1 MGSVPTARQKRARA
15 AAGGPKTFRSAT
27 AVAIWWVWLLF
38 AAANWIDLAV
48 QGRDKES
55 LVAAAILLLVT
66 GVAYDTAQR
75 PRIIADDA
83 GVTIRNPLRD
93 YRVGWA
99 RVTKIDLADVLR
111 VHCDPGLGQPEGFTL
126 EGNEADEGRD
136 GKRDKV
142 IGAWS
147 VHYSRRRQFTAD
159 ARARRS
165 TARESSGRSPLGL
178 PSMGRGRGSGLG
190 MGLGYGSAPTSP
202 TEVEAEKIVRQLGEY
217 ATAAKAET
225 VWAAGTVEIAG
236 AGQGGTGQAETGET
250 GQAGEAS
257 TIETMEPDRA
267 GRAPSQSPDS
277 RLTGWLEPLTST
289 WDRTAIAALIIPALI
304 LLIVALI

>member
-1 MGSVPTARQKRARA
+1 VGSVPTARQKRARA

-75 PRIIADDA
+75 PRIIADDT

-99 RVTKIDLADVLR
+99 RVTKIDLADLLR
-111 VHCDPGLGQPEGFTL
+111 VHCDPGQGQPDGFTL
-126 EGNEADEGRD
+126 EGNED
-136 GKRDKV
+136 GGDQDGQRDKV
-142 IGAWS
+142 ISAWS
-147 VHYSRRRQFTAD
+147 VHYSRRRQITAD
-159 ARARRS
+159 ARARRA

-178 PSMGRGRGSGLG
+178 SSVGRGRSSGLG
-190 MGLGYGSAPTSP
+190 LGLGYGSAPTSP
-202 TEVEAEKIVRQLGEY
+202 TEIEAEKIVRQLGEY
-217 ATAAKAET
+217 VTAAKAET

-236 AGQGGTGQAETGET
+236 AGQAESGRT
-250 GQAGEAS
+250 GEAS
-257 TIETMEPDRA
+257 RIETTEPDRA
-267 GRAPSQSPDS
+267 DLAPGQSPES

-289 WDRTAIAALIIPALI
+289 WDRNAIAALIIPALI

>member
-1 MGSVPTARQKRARA
+1 VGSVPTARQKRARA

-75 PRIIADDA
+75 PRIIADDT

-93 YRVGWA
+93 HRVGWA

-111 VHCDPGLGQPEGFTL
+111 VHCDPGPGQPDGFTL
-126 EGNEADEGRD
+126 EGNEANEGRD
-136 GKRDKV
+136 GKHDKV
-142 IGAWS
+142 ISAWS

-178 PSMGRGRGSGLG
+178 SSIGRGRSAGLG

-202 TEVEAEKIVRQLGEY
+202 SEAEAEKIVRQLGEY

-236 AGQGGTGQAETGET
+236 AGQAET

-257 TIETMEPDRA
+257 MIETMEPDRA

-289 WDRTAIAALIIPALI
+289 WDRTAIIALIIPALI

>member
-1 MGSVPTARQKRARA
+1 VGSVPTARQKRARA

-75 PRIIADDA
+75 PRIIADDT

-99 RVTKIDLADVLR
+99 RVTKIDLADLLR
-111 VHCDPGLGQPEGFTL
+111 VHCDPGQGQPDGFTL
-126 EGNEADEGRD
+126 EGNED
-136 GKRDKV
+136 GGDQDGQRDKV
-142 IGAWS
+142 ISAWS
-147 VHYSRRRQFTAD
+147 VHYSRRRQITAD
-159 ARARRS
+159 ARLRRA

-178 PSMGRGRGSGLG
+178 SSVGRGRSSGLG
-190 MGLGYGSAPTSP
+190 LGLGYGSAPTSP
-202 TEVEAEKIVRQLGEY
+202 TEIEAEKIVRQLGEY
-217 ATAAKAET
+217 VTAAKAET

-236 AGQGGTGQAETGET
+236 AGQAESGRT
-250 GQAGEAS
+250 GEAS
-257 TIETMEPDRA
+257 RIETTEPDRA
-267 GRAPSQSPDS
+267 DLAPGQSPES

-289 WDRTAIAALIIPALI
+289 WDRNAIAALIIPALI

>member
-1 MGSVPTARQKRARA
+1 MPTARQKRARA

-75 PRIIADDA
+75 PRIIADDT
-83 GVTIRNPLRD
+83 GVTIRNPLRNH
-93 YRVGWA
+93 RVGWA
-99 RVTKIDLADVLR
+99 RVTNIDLADLLR
-111 VHCDPGLGQPEGFTL
+111 VHCDPGQGQPDGFTL
-126 EGNEADEGRD
+126 EGSEAGEGRD
-136 GKRDKV
+136 GKHDKV
-142 IGAWS
+142 ISAWS
-147 VHYSRRRQFTAD
+147 VHYSRRRQLITD
-159 ARARRS
+159 ARTRRA
-165 TARESSGRSPLGL
+165 TAREGPGRSPLGL
-178 PSMGRGRGSGLG
+178 SSVGRGRSSGLG
-190 MGLGYGSAPTSP
+190 LGFGYGSPPTSP
-202 TEVEAEKIVRQLGEY
+202 TEAEAEKIVRQLGEY
-217 ATAAKAET
+217 VTAAKAET

-236 AGQGGTGQAETGET
+236 VGQADAGQAETGRT
-250 GQAGEAS
+250 GEAS
-257 TIETMEPDRA
+257 GIETTEPDRA
-267 GRAPSQSPDS
+267 DLAPGQSPDS

-289 WDRTAIAALIIPALI
+289 WDRNAILALIIPVLI

>member
-1 MGSVPTARQKRARA
+1 VPTARQKRARA

-75 PRIIADDA
+75 PRIIADDT

-99 RVTKIDLADVLR
+99 RVTKIDLADLLR
-111 VHCDPGLGQPEGFTL
+111 VHCDPGQGQPDGFTL
-126 EGNEADEGRD
+126 EGNED
-136 GKRDKV
+136 GGDQDGQRDKV
-142 IGAWS
+142 ISAWS
-147 VHYSRRRQFTAD
+147 VHYSRRRQITAD
-159 ARARRS
+159 ARLRRA

-178 PSMGRGRGSGLG
+178 SSVGRGRSSGLG
-190 MGLGYGSAPTSP
+190 LGLGYGSAPTSP
-202 TEVEAEKIVRQLGEY
+202 TEIEAEKIVRQLGEY
-217 ATAAKAET
+217 VTAAKAET

-236 AGQGGTGQAETGET
+236 AGQAESGRT
-250 GQAGEAS
+250 GEAS
-257 TIETMEPDRA
+257 RIETTEPDRA
-267 GRAPSQSPDS
+267 DLTPGQSPES

-289 WDRTAIAALIIPALI
+289 WDRNAIAALIIPALI

>member
-38 AAANWIDLAV
+38 AAANWMDLAV

-55 LVAAAILLLVT
+55 VVAAAILLLVT

-75 PRIIADDA
+75 PRIIADDT

-93 YRVGWA
+93 HRVGWA
-99 RVTKIDLADVLR
+99 RVTKIDLADLLR
-111 VHCDPGLGQPEGFTL
+111 VHCDPGQGQPDGFTL
-126 EGNEADEGRD
+126 EGDEAGEGRD

-142 IGAWS
+142 ISAWS

-159 ARARRS
+159 ARTRRS
-165 TARESSGRSPLGL
+165 VARESSGRSPLGL
-178 PSMGRGRGSGLG
+178 SSIGRGRSSGLG
-190 MGLGYGSAPTSP
+190 LGFGYGSAPTSP
-202 TEVEAEKIVRQLGEY
+202 TEAEAEKIVRQLGEY
-217 ATAAKAET
+217 VTAAKAET

-236 AGQGGTGQAETGET
+236 AGRADAGESGRT
-250 GQAGEAS
+250 GEAS
-257 TIETMEPDRA
+257 TIAATEPDRA
-267 GRAPSQSPDS
+267 DRTPSQFPES

>member
-75 PRIIADDA
+75 PRIIADDT

-93 YRVGWA
+93 HRVGWA

-111 VHCDPGLGQPEGFTL
+111 VHCDPGPGQPDGFTL
-126 EGNEADEGRD
+126 EGNEANEGRD
-136 GKRDKV
+136 GKHDKV
-142 IGAWS
+142 ISAWS

-178 PSMGRGRGSGLG
+178 SSIGRGRSAGLG

-202 TEVEAEKIVRQLGEY
+202 SEAEAEKIVRQLGEY

-236 AGQGGTGQAETGET
+236 AGQAET

-257 TIETMEPDRA
+257 MIETMEPDRA

-289 WDRTAIAALIIPALI
+289 WDRTAIIALIIPALI